1 MLSVFAR
8 RLTGAQTH
16 LDVLKYNKSM
26 NMHMQTCTHAHMH
39 TVHSLDSLTRQVFA
53 ALHTAQEEMPCG
65 PKSLS
70 SLFILFPSSAVC
82 YSVIMISPFFFS
94 SWVFMRGRLG
104 AVIPVLYTTWHRPAV
119 RPQRLVPTPDW
130 TAILLRWCHQ
140 HPAGSGVKL
149 FTLKA
154 EEVKVTVATK
164 SSFWESTTRL

>member
-1 MLSVFAR
+1 MYLNTIKAWICTCKPAHT
-8 RLTGAQTH
+8 LTCTQYTH
-16 LDVLKYNKSM
+16 LTASHVRFLQLSIRLKKRCRVVQN
-26 NMHMQTCTHAHMH
+26 
-39 TVHSLDSLTRQVFA
+39 HSPPFSSCFHHPPFVTPWSWSL
-53 ALHTAQEEMPCG
+53 
-65 PKSLS
+65 
-70 SLFILFPSSAVC
+70 
-82 YSVIMISPFFFS
+82 PFFFS